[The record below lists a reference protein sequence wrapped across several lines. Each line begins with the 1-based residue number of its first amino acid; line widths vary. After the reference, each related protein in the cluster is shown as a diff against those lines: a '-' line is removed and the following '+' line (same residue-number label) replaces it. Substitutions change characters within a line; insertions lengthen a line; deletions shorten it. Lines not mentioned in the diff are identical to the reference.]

1 VTLEYLAY
9 KEQWRKLTELST
21 FQKKNIF
28 DQIKASR
35 VNRSLPSVHGG
46 SLNLLYIN
54 FACLSVC
61 PFVTK
66 KRQLDWTVRAQIFC
80 GTTRDLKK
88 GLLNILKCVS
98 NKIRFFE
105 NFENP

>member
-1 VTLEYLAY
+1 MEGHLILRL
-9 KEQWRKLTELST
+9 QS
-21 FQKKNIF
+21 I
-28 DQIKASR
+28 
-35 VNRSLPSVHGG
+35 P
-46 SLNLLYIN
+46 LNFLLLYIN

-66 KRQLDWTVRAQIFC
+66 KRQLGWTVRAQIFC
-80 GTTRDLKK
+80 GTTRDLKE
-88 GLLNILKCVS
+88 GLLDFQKCVS

>member
-1 VTLEYLAY
+1 MEGHLILFFIVDPFKLSSQYL
-9 KEQWRKLTELST
+9 
-21 FQKKNIF
+21 I
-28 DQIKASR
+28 
-35 VNRSLPSVHGG
+35 
-46 SLNLLYIN
+46 

-66 KRQLDWTVRAQIFC
+66 KRQLGWTVRAQIFS

-88 GLLNILKCVS
+88 GLLNFQKCVS